1 MNFLCQLDRS
11 DTNLDVRLFT
21 LVSTPLN
28 HVIEANR
35 IPILLYLEQVFLKF
49 LPKILFRNQVF
60 YMEFIVK
67 DKSDQLSFKFVDV
80 VNHD

>member
-1 MNFLCQLDRS
+1 MKRRS
-11 DTNLDVRLFT
+11 DTKMDVRLFT

-35 IPILLYLEQVFLKF
+35 IPILLYLEQVSLKF
-49 LPKILFRNQVF
+49 LPKILFRNQVFF

>member
-1 MNFLCQLDRS
+1 MKRRS

>member
-1 MNFLCQLDRS
+1 MKRRS

-21 LVSTPLN
+21 LVRTPLN

-60 YMEFIVK
+60 FYMEFIVK